1 MLSEKP
7 ENELDMESVT
17 EEIKNYI
24 KRIRSMAIEV
34 TMTVWKC
41 CKLVGSK

>member
-1 MLSEKP
+1 MTEAKMLSKKP
-7 ENELDMESVT
+7 EKELDMESVT

-34 TMTVWKC
+34 TITVWK
-41 CKLVGSK
+41 

>member
-1 MLSEKP
+1 MTEAKILSKKP
-7 ENELDMESVT
+7 ECELNMESVT

-34 TMTVWKC
+34 TNC
-41 CKLVGSK
+41 AEIL